1 MKKILVAYDG
11 TPGAEAALK
20 EIIHAGFPQQAE
32 AKVFT
37 AADVWLPPSTPE
49 GKQSDDPHYVASHEK
64 ATEALREAGR
74 IAMEGARRVHELFP
88 GWNVSNGAQ
97 ADSPAW
103 GILAEAK
110 RWGADIVVIGSHGRN
125 PLEKFFLGSI
135 SFKVAAEAE
144 CSVRVTRPREHTGRA
159 MQVMVAIDGSAD
171 SQRAAEEVLERQWP
185 AGTEIQLVS
194 VIDEKVKTSFFRF
207 PSQGSTAPDAHAP
220 ESLKAVLEQLRA
232 RFTERQITAHTH
244 SFEGDPKNAMLR
256 HAAKSGIDSIFL
268 GARGIEHG
276 NRLYLGTVASAICTR
291 ADCSVEIVR
300 RGAMRQG
307 GQ

>member
-135 SFKVAAEAE
+135 SFKVAAEADHAQPPVSGLQGGE
-144 CSVRVTRPREHTGRA
+144 PRDRVVGTAVIDREHFERPAECVEGRGELA
-159 MQVMVAIDGSAD
+159 VELLHVGRLVTHRYNDRD
-171 SQRAAEEVLERQWP
+171 LWP
-185 AGTEIQLVS
+185 
-194 VIDEKVKTSFFRF
+194 
-207 PSQGSTAPDAHAP
+207 HA
-220 ESLKAVLEQLRA
+220 R
-232 RFTERQITAHTH
+232 
-244 SFEGDPKNAMLR
+244 D
-256 HAAKSGIDSIFL
+256 
-268 GARGIEHG
+268 
-276 NRLYLGTVASAICTR
+276 
-291 ADCSVEIVR
+291 VR
-300 RGAMRQG
+300 
-307 GQ
+307 